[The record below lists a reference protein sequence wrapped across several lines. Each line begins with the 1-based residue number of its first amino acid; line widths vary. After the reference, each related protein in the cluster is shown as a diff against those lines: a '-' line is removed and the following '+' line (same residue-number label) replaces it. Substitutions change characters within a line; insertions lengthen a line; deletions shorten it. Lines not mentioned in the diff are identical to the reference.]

1 MKEDQSSVLRKWRIV
16 HSMYL
21 CVCVCVHETEREE
34 ERIFNFMIDILV
46 VLQIIWKL
54 T

>member
-1 MKEDQSSVLRKWRIV
+1 MKEDQSSVLLKWRIA

-21 CVCVCVHETEREE
+21 CVCVREREREE